1 MHNVSYKNL
10 LINRL
15 INILISLIKQS
26 HTNTSECTIREYFVY
41 TEPALI
47 LNAKFSASLML
58 RNLYIGRY
66 AVRYLCFNVTALLEY

>member
-1 MHNVSYKNL
+1 MQIHA
-10 LINRL
+10 
-15 INILISLIKQS
+15 
-26 HTNTSECTIREYFVY
+26 NTSECTIREYFVY

-66 AVRYLCFNVTALLEY
+66 SVRYLCFNVTALLEYIDHLKQALWFVCCKNKVIQQY